1 MRRLLQRVMLLVR
14 LRAEMD
20 QGKGFDAAAQAL
32 FVRLPFAAR
41 AALARQAQAW
51 SSAELDQTLAGVARR
66 GGADPARSGLGRR
79 DGDASAL
86 VHGFGTMIA
95 SAARTDFGLTSIMT

>member
-41 AALARQAQAW
+41 GALARQAQAW
-51 SSAELDQTLAGVARR
+51 SSASLIRRFPAVHAAAARIR
-66 GGADPARSGLGRR
+66 RDPALADATAVRLLWSMGSGSGR
-79 DGDASAL
+79 
-86 VHGFGTMIA
+86 
-95 SAARTDFGLTSIMT
+95 